1 MDHGPDILFIC
12 TDQQSRTAI
21 GAAGTCWM
29 QTPHMGRLVSQ
40 DVRFTE
46 AYCSAPVC
54 GPSRAC
60 LLTGRM
66 SHDHDVLVNGLSLRQ
81 GVINFWSASA
91 RRGI

>member
-40 DVRFTE
+40 GVRFTE